1 MYKGVYCLA
10 KDNNHVRIGMC
21 AHVRVCVSVS
31 VCVCLCNHYILIS
44 NIECLYIHFGGNSDF

>member
-1 MYKGVYCLA
+1 M
-10 KDNNHVRIGMC
+10 RIGMC